1 MSNPAPAA
9 PAPAPAPANRSPLNV
24 EAKLFV
30 PGVGMVTPPPKRT
43 SSNSHKNEEEEEDD
57 DDEQK
62 KKAVEVSPLNWDVVD
77 EREGA
82 EQPTTPNDSRNS
94 ESTVPFIP
102 ARGPVKKRVD
112 DPFDKEIYLQSS
124 VQLVKEEFKEKEEKA
139 ETKKTKKKKRRKKKS
154 ETKITNENEKGEGE
168 DEREDNSGS
177 SMPLLSP
184 LPIQS
189 PPTLVEVVP
198 ASTDDDDEEQTPR
211 ESKMLSKPLLCNKK
225 IDEEKELLVNEYDTR
240 QLQEVGGAGG
250 RRAGILPQVRRG
262 ALGERVPESRW

>member
-1 MSNPAPAA
+1 MGLFLNAKICSRKSCLARKMSNHAP
-9 PAPAPAPANRSPLNV
+9 PAPAPERTNRSPLNA

-43 SSNSHKNEEEEEDD
+43 SSNSHKNEEEE

-82 EQPTTPNDSRNS
+82 EQPTTPNDSRNP

-102 ARGPVKKRVD
+102 SRGPVKKRVD

-154 ETKITNENEKGEGE
+154 ETKITNENEKG
-168 DEREDNSGS
+168 
-177 SMPLLSP
+177 
-184 LPIQS
+184 
-189 PPTLVEVVP
+189 
-198 ASTDDDDEEQTPR
+198 
-211 ESKMLSKPLLCNKK
+211 
-225 IDEEKELLVNEYDTR
+225 
-240 QLQEVGGAGG
+240 
-250 RRAGILPQVRRG
+250 
-262 ALGERVPESRW
+262 